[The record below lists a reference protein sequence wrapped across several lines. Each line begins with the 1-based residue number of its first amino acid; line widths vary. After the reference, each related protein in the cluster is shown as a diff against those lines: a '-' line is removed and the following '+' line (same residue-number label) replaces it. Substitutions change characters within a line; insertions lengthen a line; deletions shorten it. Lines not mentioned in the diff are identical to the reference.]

1 MVGEMARFQL
11 TPLISIRAGGKLEN
25 APRANTSRGHVSL
38 VDLINFGQRGCVALT
53 RNRHLLNTCI
63 HVRDVH
69 QPPKFLHRI
78 LTRTFAATYF
88 LR

>member
-11 TPLISIRAGGKLEN
+11 TPLISIRARGKLEN

-38 VDLINFGQRGCVALT
+38 VDLINFGQRGLGRVNEKQASPGWIYVY
-53 RNRHLLNTCI
+53 TCTE
-63 HVRDVH
+63 
-69 QPPKFLHRI
+69 FLHRI

-88 LR
+88 LG